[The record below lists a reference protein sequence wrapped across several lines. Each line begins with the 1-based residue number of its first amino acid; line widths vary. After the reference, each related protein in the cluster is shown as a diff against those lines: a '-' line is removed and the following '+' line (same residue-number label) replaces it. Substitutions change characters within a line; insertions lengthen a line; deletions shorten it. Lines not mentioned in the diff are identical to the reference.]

1 MSLLKIV
8 MWFAKPAVNRSLKKM
23 ADDPEMAKAIKDMN
37 FHRKKVERLAKEA
50 EEEFGMQI

>member
-8 MWFAKPAVNRSLKKM
+8 MWFAKPAVNRSLNKM

-37 FHRKKVERLAKEA
+37 FHRKEVERLAKEA